1 MRFQEQDRILV
12 IDDLSDPELL
22 TGTYDIK
29 LTLDDSVN
37 LAEFSIE
44 IVI

>member
-1 MRFQEQDRILV
+1 MQFEEQDRVLK

-29 LTLDDSVN
+29 LTLDDFIN
-37 LAEFSIE
+37 LAEFAIE